1 MKKILLALT
10 LLFSSCAFAGSELEL
25 NKVKLPEAISLIY
38 SEVLKVPY
46 MLGKVRISRS
56 FLPKLTR

>member
-25 NKVKLPEAISLIY
+25 NKVKLPEAISLRY
-38 SEVLKVPY
+38 ERGYRHPENTGHFAGY
-46 MLGKVRISRS
+46 DE
-56 FLPKLTR
+56 

>member
-46 MLGKVRISRS
+46 MLEIVNCL
-56 FLPKLTR
+56 F

>member
-46 MLGKVRISRS
+46 MLDPQLVKV
-56 FLPKLTR
+56 

>member
-38 SEVLKVPY
+38 SEVLR
-46 MLGKVRISRS
+46 KVRISRS